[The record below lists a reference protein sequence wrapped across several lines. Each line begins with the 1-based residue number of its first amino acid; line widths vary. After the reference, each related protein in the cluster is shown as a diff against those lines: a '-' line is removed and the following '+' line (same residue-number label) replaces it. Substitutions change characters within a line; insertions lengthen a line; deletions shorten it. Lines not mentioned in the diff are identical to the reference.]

1 MTYIHKH
8 PFIMIIIG
16 VMGISCSAIFVRYSQ
31 APSSIT
37 AAYRLIWTVLLMSPV
52 VLGIKKNRKELLKTN
67 IKTAFI
73 CAISGIALAIH
84 FTLWFESLKHTT
96 VASSTVIVCTE
107 VIWVALGFCL
117 FMHGRMSF
125 KEGLAIAIALTGS
138 VCIALTDSAAGSAH
152 LYGDILSLLSAIAVA
167 AYMLLGRLARSSIS
181 TTTYT
186 YIVYM
191 FCAAALI
198 IISIVQGIP
207 LIGYGACSIIV
218 GLLLAVFSTILGH
231 SIFSWCLK
239 YFSPAFVSASK
250 LCEPVI
256 AAALAI
262 PLFHEIPK
270 IGQLIGG
277 ALILAGV
284 IFYSQ
289 LETADKGD

>member
-52 VLGIKKNRKELLKTN
+52 VFGIKKNRKELLKTDK
-67 IKTAFI
+67 KTVII

-107 VIWVALGFCL
+107 VIWVAIGFCL
-117 FMHGRMSF
+117 FMHGRMSL

-138 VCIALTDSAAGSAH
+138 VCIALTDSAAGSSH

-167 AYMLLGRLARSSIS
+167 AYMLLGRLARSNVS

-207 LIGYGACSIIV
+207 LIGYGAGSIIA

-270 IGQLIGG
+270 MGQIIGG

-284 IFYSQ
+284 IFYSR
-289 LETADKGD
+289 LETADKGE